1 MARTLMPR
9 NSQQTRKKI
18 VGAVGRLL
26 SRSGFRYLGINAI
39 AREAGVDKVLIYRYF
54 GGIPDLLRAY
64 AKEGDFWP
72 TAEELLAGFRGQLPP
87 SNADLAAKLLIEF
100 GRALRRRPITQEIMR
115 WELLE
120 RNELTDA
127 LAHYREEQGMKLIRM
142 VRDARGLDLQALGSL
157 LSAGQTYLILRSKTA
172 AVYNG
177 LKLGG
182 DRDWKRIEKNIEHL
196 VRLAFAH
203 TPRPKAVSDA
213 PPKRRAAPK
222 SK

>member
-1 MARTLMPR
+1 MPR

-18 VGAVGRLL
+18 IAAVGRLL
-26 SRSGFRYLGINAI
+26 SRSGFRNLGVNAI

-54 GGIPDLLRAY
+54 GGIQELLRAY
-64 AKEGDFWP
+64 AEEGDFWP

-142 VRDARGLDLQALGSL
+142 IRNARGVDLQALGSL

-177 LKLGG
+177 LELDS
-182 DRDWKRIEKNIEHL
+182 DREWKRIEKNIRHL

-203 TPRPKAVSDA
+203 APRSEATNA
-213 PPKRRAAPK
+213 PPLKRVATPK
-222 SK
+222 GT

>member
-1 MARTLMPR
+1 MPR
-9 NSQQTRKKI
+9 DSQQTRKKI
-18 VGAVGRLL
+18 IGAVGRLL
-26 SRSGFRYLGINAI
+26 SRSGFRNLGVNAI

-54 GGIPDLLRAY
+54 GGIPDVLRAY

-72 TAEELLAGFRGQLPP
+72 TAEELLAGFGANLPR
-87 SNADLAAKLLIEF
+87 NHAELAAKLLIEF

-127 LAHYREEQGMKLIRM
+127 LAQYREEQGMKLIGM
-142 VRDARGLDLQALGSL
+142 MKPSQGLDLQALGSL

-172 AVYNG
+172 KVYNG
-177 LKLGG
+177 LELTSN
-182 DRDWKRIEKNIEHL
+182 RDWSRIEKNIEHL
-196 VRLAFAH
+196 VRLAFTR
-203 TPRPKAVSDA
+203 TPRPKAI
-213 PPKRRAAPK
+213 KAAPLKRVAARK

>member
-1 MARTLMPR
+1 MSR

-18 VGAVGRLL
+18 IAAVGRLL
-26 SRSGFRYLGINAI
+26 SRSGFRNLGINAI

-54 GGIPDLLRAY
+54 GGIPDLLQAY
-64 AKEGDFWP
+64 AEEGDFWP
-72 TAEELLAGFRGQLPP
+72 TAEELLAGFHGQLPP

-127 LAHYREEQGMKLIRM
+127 LAHYREEQGMKLIRI
-142 VRDARGLDLQALGSL
+142 VRDARGLDLDIQALGSI

-177 LKLGG
+177 LKLGS
-182 DRDWKRIEKNIEHL
+182 DRDWRRIEKNIEHL

-203 TPRPKAVSDA
+203 TAPSGAINAALPKRVS
-213 PPKRRAAPK
+213 PPKSR
-222 SK
+222 